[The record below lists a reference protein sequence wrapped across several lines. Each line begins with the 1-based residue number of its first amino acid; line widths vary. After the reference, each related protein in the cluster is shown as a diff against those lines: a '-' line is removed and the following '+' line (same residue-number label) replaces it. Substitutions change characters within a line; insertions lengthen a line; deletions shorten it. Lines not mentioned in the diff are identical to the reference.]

1 MSSEAPCKAEPRCH
15 GWGWHHGYGTST
27 FSTLDP
33 QVGNAVRGLSQEPL
47 DGITGHLSWFIR
59 ISWDLGTY
67 YTSVALSTD
76 RHACSG

>member
-47 DGITGHLSWFIR
+47 DGIMGHLSWFIR
-59 ISWDLGTY
+59 ISWDSGTY

-76 RHACSG
+76 RHACTG